1 MGEYNKS
8 EYRIHME
15 VLMRFNNCEGF
26 IYEVQPG
33 DTLYGIGRRYGLPIG
48 WIINA
53 NRDIDIYN
61 LYVGLQI
68 CIPKSNPNMNN
79 VPIVPNRPWP
89 GSIGGP
95 GPVII
100 NPVPPMPEPGPGP
113 VRPPMQGQRQEPGPG
128 PVRPPMPRNPF
139 MQFLDEEDED
149 NGGQL
154 DVTDANQQPQDEV
167 PYIVVSYVVKKDDR
181 LEDILN
187 RFGINASD
195 ILKYNETLDIYLK
208 PGTVIRVP
216 NRNAMDQ

>member
-1 MGEYNKS
+1 
-8 EYRIHME
+8 
-15 VLMRFNNCEGF
+15 MRFNNCEGF

-95 GPVII
+95 GPV
-100 NPVPPMPEPGPGP
+100 
-113 VRPPMQGQRQEPGPG
+113 RPPMQGPRPEPGPG

>member
-113 VRPPMQGQRQEPGPG
+113 VRPPM
-128 PVRPPMPRNPF
+128 PRNPF